1 MTAAVL
7 MQAAHLTRRFFS
19 SLGPSPLSRE
29 DTAWAAEHLL
39 ASEQVL
45 WALMSD
51 SDRRHA
57 ISVARR
63 VLAALGSRAD
73 RPVLAAAL
81 LHDMGKTAC
90 GLGTLGRVVATLAG
104 LVARDRAQAWS
115 SGRGIKRRIALYLSH
130 PELGAGQLAEA
141 GSDPLT
147 VAWAGEHHLSED
159 AWSVPIEVGRAL
171 RAADQE

>member
-1 MTAAVL
+1 M
-7 MQAAHLTRRFFS
+7 
-19 SLGPSPLSRE
+19 
-29 DTAWAAEHLL
+29 
-39 ASEQVL
+39 
-45 WALMSD
+45 MSD

-115 SGRGIKRRIALYLSH
+115 SATGIKRRIAIYLSH
-130 PELGAGQLAEA
+130 PELGADQLAQA

-147 VAWAGEHHLSED
+147 VAWAREHHLSEG

>member
-1 MTAAVL
+1 MAAAVL
-7 MQAAHLTRRFFS
+7 MQAAHLARRFFS

-29 DTAWAAEHLL
+29 DAAWAAEHLL
-39 ASEQVL
+39 GPEQVF

-57 ISVARR
+57 ISVARQ
-63 VLAALGSRAD
+63 VSTTLGSRAD

-81 LHDMGKTAC
+81 LHDMGKTAS
-90 GLGTLGRVVATLAG
+90 GLGTFGRVVATLAG

-115 SGRGIKRRIALYLSH
+115 SATGIKCRIALYLCH
-130 PELGAGQLAEA
+130 PELGAGQLARA

-147 VAWAGEHHLSED
+147 VAWAREHHLPAS
-159 AWSVPIEVGRAL
+159 AWSVPSEVGNAL

>member
-1 MTAAVL
+1 MAVAIL
-7 MQAAHLTRRFFS
+7 MQAAHLTRRFFG
-19 SLGPSPLSRE
+19 SLWPSRLKRE
-29 DTAWAAEHLL
+29 DADWAAEHLL
-39 ASEQVL
+39 GSEQEL

-63 VLAALGSRAD
+63 VAAALGSRAD

-81 LHDMGKTAC
+81 LHDVGKTAS
-90 GLGTLGRVVATLAG
+90 GLGTLGRVIATLAG

-115 SGRGIKRRIALYLSH
+115 SATGIKCRIALYLCH
-130 PELGAGQLAEA
+130 PELGAGQLARA

-147 VAWAGEHHLSED
+147 VAWAREHHLPAS
-159 AWSVPIEVGRAL
+159 AWSVPWEVSKVL
-171 RAADQE
+171 RAADQG

>member
-7 MQAAHLTRRFFS
+7 IKAAHLTRRFFG
-19 SLGPSPLSRE
+19 SLWPIRLKRE
-29 DTAWAAEHLL
+29 DADWAAEHLL
-39 ASEQVL
+39 ASEQEL

-63 VLAALGSRAD
+63 VSAALGLRAD

-81 LHDMGKTAC
+81 LHDVGKAASE
-90 GLGTLGRVVATLAG
+90 LGILGRVVATLAG

-115 SGRGIKRRIALYLSH
+115 SATGIKRRIALYLSH
-130 PELGAGQLAEA
+130 PELGAGQLARA

-147 VAWAGEHHLSED
+147 VAWAREHHLPEG
-159 AWSVPIEVGRAL
+159 AWSVPWEVSNAL
-171 RAADQE
+171 RAADQG

>member
-1 MTAAVL
+1 
-7 MQAAHLTRRFFS
+7 
-19 SLGPSPLSRE
+19 
-29 DTAWAAEHLL
+29 
-39 ASEQVL
+39 
-45 WALMSD
+45 MSD

-57 ISVARR
+57 ISAARR
-63 VLAALGSRAD
+63 VSAALGSHAD

-81 LHDMGKTAC
+81 LHDVGKTAS
-90 GLGTLGRVVATLAG
+90 GLGTFGRLVATLAG

-115 SGRGIKRRIALYLSH
+115 SATGIKRRIALYLSH

-147 VAWAGEHHLSED
+147 VAWAREHHRPES
-159 AWSVPIEVGRAL
+159 AWSVPVAVGRAL

>member
-1 MTAAVL
+1 
-7 MQAAHLTRRFFS
+7 
-19 SLGPSPLSRE
+19 
-29 DTAWAAEHLL
+29 
-39 ASEQVL
+39 
-45 WALMSD
+45 
-51 SDRRHA
+51 
-57 ISVARR
+57 
-63 VLAALGSRAD
+63 
-73 RPVLAAAL
+73 
-81 LHDMGKTAC
+81 MGKTAC